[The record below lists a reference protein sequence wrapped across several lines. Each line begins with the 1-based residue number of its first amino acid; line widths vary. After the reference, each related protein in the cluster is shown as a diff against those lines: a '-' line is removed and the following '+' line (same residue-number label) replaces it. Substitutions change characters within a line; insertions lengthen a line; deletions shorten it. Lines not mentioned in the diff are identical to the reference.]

1 MIFKGYSHFP
11 NNIAPT
17 GPTGPAGTAGTAGTA
32 ASVQVGTVT
41 TGAPNTQAAVVNSGT
56 PQNAILDFTI
66 PQGAAG
72 TSGPS
77 SLLSA
82 YSTPSQPAASGA
94 PLVFDQNAVT
104 YGTAITH
111 TAGTSGFT
119 INQTGLYRADFHGV
133 VSAPSNANFP
143 VSIVTSLTQ
152 NGSIV
157 PGASVPHN
165 FQNMTETSP
174 ISFSVALSVS
184 TVPTTLQVVPV
195 GNASLNS
202 AFTLTVTRLG
212 NLTP

>member
-1 MIFKGYSHFP
+1 M
-11 NNIAPT
+11 
-17 GPTGPAGTAGTAGTA
+17 
-32 ASVQVGTVT
+32 QVGTVT

-119 INQTGLYRADFHGV
+119 INQPGLYQVDFHGT
-133 VSAPSNANFP
+133 VSAAPTAAFP
-143 VSIVTSLTQ
+143 ATVVTSLEQ
-152 NGSIV
+152 DGNIV
-157 PGASVPHN
+157 SGASVPSI
-165 FQNMTETSP
+165 FQSSTESAP
-174 ISFSVALSVS
+174 VSFTALVPV
-184 TVPTTLQVVPV
+184 TTAPTTLQVA
-195 GNASLNS
+195 GQGADYLANS
-202 AFTLTVTRLG
+202 FTLNITRLG
-212 NLTP
+212 DVPTT